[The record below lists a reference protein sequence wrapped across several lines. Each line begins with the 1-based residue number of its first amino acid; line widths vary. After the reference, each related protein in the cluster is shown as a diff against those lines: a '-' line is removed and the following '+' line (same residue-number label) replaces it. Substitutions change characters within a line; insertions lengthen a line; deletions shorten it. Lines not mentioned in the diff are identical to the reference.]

1 MPRDLA
7 EIWTDK
13 SIYGIL
19 IVVFY
24 GGIIGLFFE
33 IIGRFYGFVK
43 IWSMKGSFYS
53 IVDFSNNA
61 NPLDK

>member
-1 MPRDLA
+1 MGGGRGRKILPRDLA

-43 IWSMKGSFYS
+43 EI
-53 IVDFSNNA
+53 
-61 NPLDK
+61 

>member
-1 MPRDLA
+1 MGGEGKEDFAEGFSRDL
-7 EIWTDK
+7 DK

-43 IWSMKGSFYS
+43 EI
-53 IVDFSNNA
+53 
-61 NPLDK
+61 

>member
-1 MPRDLA
+1 MGGGRERKILPRDLA

-43 IWSMKGSFYS
+43 I
-53 IVDFSNNA
+53 
-61 NPLDK
+61 